1 MSDDNPNIDEM
12 SKMSYKID
20 LEIVN
25 TPGNKKEIEEVD
37 NQVTEVISGL
47 VDRVE
52 ESLTQ
57 KPQQK
62 KHYKRYR
69 TEKSRKQTNIEN
81 HPLLPGCFFNC
92 SKQCSKNFTE
102 EVRARVNKYCWNMS
116 SKEMQMQWM
125 SQMIETCTPSRPQKY
140 TSGKKE
146 RSLPKFSSLRKRGAT
161 KN

>member
-1 MSDDNPNIDEM
+1 MSDDNTNIDEM

-37 NQVTEVISGL
+37 NQVSEVISGL

-81 HPLLPGCFFNC
+81 HSLLPGCFFNC